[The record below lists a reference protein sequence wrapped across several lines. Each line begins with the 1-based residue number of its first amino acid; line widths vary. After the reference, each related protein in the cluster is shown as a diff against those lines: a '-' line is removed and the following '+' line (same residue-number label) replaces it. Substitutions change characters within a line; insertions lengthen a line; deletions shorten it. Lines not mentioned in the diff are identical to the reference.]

1 VAGLVT
7 AATVDLNAV
16 SGIGSSTALSLAATT
31 ITADN
36 SNGNLDINNTLGTAV
51 TATTLTT
58 GTGSIQFDQ
67 SGRRRAQRHHRHH
80 HAMAP

>member
-1 VAGLVT
+1 VT

-16 SGIGSSTALSLAATT
+16 SGIGSGTALSLAATT
-31 ITADN
+31 LTADN

-51 TATTLTT
+51 TAHDADHRHR
-58 GTGSIQFDQ
+58 QHPVRPE
-67 SGRRRAQRHHRHH
+67 RRGRAQRHHRHH